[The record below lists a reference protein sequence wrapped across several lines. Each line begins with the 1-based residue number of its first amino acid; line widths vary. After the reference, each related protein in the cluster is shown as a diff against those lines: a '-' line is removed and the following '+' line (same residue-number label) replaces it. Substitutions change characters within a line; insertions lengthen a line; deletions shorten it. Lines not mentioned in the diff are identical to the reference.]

1 MLRKI
6 WRVVRWWELVLAP
19 WIVAGLTFF
28 VVGPRLTDSVT
39 VLVVLTLVAT
49 AMIAFAAALN
59 LFEGPVKRRFAK
71 AVIAEAAVVA
81 LIAGAGWTIFFRR
94 PPPHSSPV
102 GDRGLAFERV
112 QLSTGA
118 HLAIARLPGD
128 GQRPPVYFLH
138 GGPGRPVTASDVAF
152 FKSLAEKGVEV
163 VLFDQGGVGE
173 SDPVPRAKLSLERS
187 VAEIEALREKLGHP
201 RISLVGQSWGARLA
215 VEYAGR
221 HADRVEKIA
230 VTGGAPLD
238 TNQALWK
245 FDNRR
250 TALEKDPALPWMGT
264 IVAALVL
271 SRANPALSESFAPK
285 EDLNGLMAAL
295 VPAIMLRSVCA
306 KDKAHAAA
314 PVVGGLDGSQ
324 FLMMRSQIENV
335 SAPSLA
341 DPPPALV
348 LRPECDFGAWA
359 VARQYRDWLKA
370 TVVYIEGAGHAV
382 WPLKAN
388 VARDVVAAFLKGE
401 PLPLPTYQG
410 DADPAG
416 EPPST
421 SAQ

>member
-1 MLRKI
+1 MFRKV
-6 WRVVRWWELVLAP
+6 WRVLRWWELLLAP

-28 VVGPRLTDSVT
+28 LIAPRLTDSVT

-49 AMIAFAAALN
+49 AMTAFAAAFH
-59 LFEGPVKRRFAK
+59 LFEGLPKKRYVK
-71 AVIAEAAVVA
+71 AVIAEAAIVA
-81 LIAGAGWTIFFRR
+81 LVAGAGWVAFFRR
-94 PPPHSSPV
+94 PPPHSNPV

-118 HLAIARLPGD
+118 HLAVARLPGD

-152 FKSLAEKGVEV
+152 FKSLSEKGVEV

-173 SDPVPRAKLSLERS
+173 SDPVPRAKISLDRS

-201 RISLVGQSWGARLA
+201 KISLVGQSWGARLA

-221 HADRVEKIA
+221 HADRVEKLA

-271 SRANPALSESFAPK
+271 NKANPALAESFAPK

-306 KDKAHAAA
+306 KDKAQAAA

-324 FLMMRSQIENV
+324 FLMMRSQIENTG
-335 SAPSLA
+335 APA
-341 DPPPALV
+341 IANPPPALV

-370 TVVYIEGAGHAV
+370 RVVYLQGVGHAV
-382 WPLKAN
+382 WPLKAE
-388 VARDVVAAFLKGE
+388 VAREVLVAFFKDE

-416 EPPST
+416 
-421 SAQ
+421 